1 MNQPIRLMVP
11 TIEED
16 DIQAVVDVLR
26 SKYLVQG
33 PKVLEFERDFAAYV
47 GTKHAVATINCTE
60 GLLLSLLAL
69 GIGPG
74 DKVAVGTFSWPASAN
89 CIVLAG
95 ATPVF
100 VDIEER
106 SFNIDPQRLSDAI
119 AKDASIKAVIPVHT
133 FGGAADIEA
142 IRRVTDPRGI
152 PVVEDA
158 ACALGTE
165 QNGRRAGSLGRVG
178 VFSLHP
184 RKAITT
190 GEGGMMTT
198 DDDSIDRT
206 LRIMRNHGQE
216 LNTKVPDFIAAGHNL
231 RMTEMAA
238 AMGITQL
245 RKFDLILAFRA
256 EKVAVYK
263 RLLEGTGI
271 RPPMSISN
279 SRHVYQSYVVLVP
292 REAASKRTAAIE
304 AMKAEGIEVTIGTY
318 HIPLTT
324 YFKEKM
330 GCKPGDYPVTDDI
343 YARAMTLPV
352 HETLT
357 VADQERVVS
366 RLKHHLGI

>member
-16 DIQAVVDVLR
+16 DIQAVTDVLR
-26 SKYLVQG
+26 SGHLVQG

-69 GIGPG
+69 GIGRG

-100 VDIEER
+100 VDIEET
-106 SFNIDPQRLSDAI
+106 SFNMDPARLEAAL
-119 AKDASIKAVIPVHT
+119 AKDPAIKAVIPVHT
-133 FGGAADIEA
+133 FGGVADIEA

-165 QNGRRAGSLGRVG
+165 QNGRRAGALGRVG

-198 DDDSIDRT
+198 DDDAIDRT
-206 LRIMRNHGQE
+206 LRVLRNHGQE
-216 LNTKVPDFIAAGHNL
+216 LNTKVPDFVEAGHNL

-245 RKFDLILAFRA
+245 RKFDRILKFRS
-256 EKVAVYK
+256 EKANVYK
-263 RLLEGTGI
+263 RLLEGSGI
-271 RPPMSISN
+271 RPPMSLPN
-279 SRHVYQSYVVLVP
+279 SRHAYQSYVVLVP
-292 REAASKRTAAIE
+292 RDAIGKRTAAIDS
-304 AMKAEGIEVTIGTY
+304 MRAEGIEVTVGTY

-324 YFKEKM
+324 YFTKQMKF
-330 GCKPGDYPVTDDI
+330 KAGDFPVTDDI
-343 YARAMTLPV
+343 AARAVTLPV
-352 HETLT
+352 HETLSLS
-357 VADQERVVS
+357 DQERVVS
-366 RLKHHLGI
+366 RLKHHLGL